1 MLMLAKDHLEK
12 AKRLKKT
19 CAKLDPESD
28 WETIVEDAYG
38 IALHLI
44 ACIMEKRIEEH
55 MDTHRGLISYLT
67 EHKLPEVSALF
78 RELDEL
84 RTGRWYGG
92 RENGKSARR
101 AFEIVGELERMV
113 DEAGAR

>member
-1 MLMLAKDHLEK
+1 MLARDHLEK
-12 AKRLKKT
+12 AKRLRET
-19 CAKLDPESD
+19 CAKLDLESD
-28 WETIVEDAYG
+28 WETIIEGAYG

-44 ACIMEKRIEEH
+44 ACITEKKTGGH
-55 MDTHRGLISYLT
+55 MGTHKGLVSFLT
-67 EHKLPEVSALF
+67 DKKLPEVSTLF

-101 AFEIVGELERMV
+101 AIEIIGELEEMV
-113 DEAGAR
+113 DEADVK